1 MRGDHKPCRTH
12 QMRRDPHPAVA
23 LGQRRAHAPERLPLQ
38 HPEIAVNQSRRGAGS
53 GAAEVALFKQDDPE
67 TAPRGV
73 ARNADTIQ
81 TAADDR
87 KVVVRHAR
95 TIAFSSDACPALMEV
110 DSSSREENASNK
122 KDRGRS

>member
-1 MRGDHKPCRTH
+1 MRRDPKPCRTP

-23 LGQRRAHAPERLPLQ
+23 LGQRRAHAPKRLPLE

-53 GAAEVALFKQDDPE
+53 GAAEVALFEQNDPK

-73 ARNADTIQ
+73 ARNGDTIQ
-81 TAADDR
+81 PAADDR

-95 TIAFSSDACPALMEV
+95 TIASSSDACPALIGDGYRFARQKET
-110 DSSSREENASNK
+110 R
-122 KDRGRS
+122 